1 MSDVYLGVIAA
12 ATLVM
17 ALVQIGVL
25 IAGVIAVKRM
35 HKVLVRVE
43 DSVRPVLAHVDDL
56 VVDATESIAVVRAQ
70 LDRVERQ
77 TLHVL
82 TRTDEAVQRVQHYLV
97 APAREGIAL
106 AAGAR
111 ALFGAFQGPLIR
123 PLIRAFR
130 SAVG

>member
-1 MSDVYLGVIAA
+1 MNDVYLGVIAA

-25 IAGVIAVKRM
+25 IAGIIAVKRM
-35 HKVLVRVE
+35 REVLVRVE
-43 DSVRPVLAHVDDL
+43 ESARPVLAHVDDL
-56 VVDATESIAVVRAQ
+56 VVDATESIAAVRAQ

-77 TLHVL
+77 TMHVL
-82 TRTDEAVQRVQHYLV
+82 TRTDEAVQRVQTYLV

-111 ALFGAFQGPLIR
+111 ALVGAFRAPLLR
-123 PLIRAFR
+123 VVR
-130 SAVG
+130 SALG

>member
-12 ATLVM
+12 ATLLM
-17 ALVQIGVL
+17 ALVQIGVVV
-25 IAGVIAVKRM
+25 AGIIAVKRM
-35 HKVLVRVE
+35 HEVLVRVE
-43 DSVRPVLAHVDDL
+43 NSARPVLAHVDEL

-82 TRTDEAVQRVQHYLV
+82 TRTDEAVQRVQKYLV

-106 AAGAR
+106 AAGTR
-111 ALFGAFQGPLIR
+111 ALFGAFRSPLLR
-123 PLIRAFR
+123 VLR
-130 SAVG
+130 SALG

>member
-1 MSDVYLGVIAA
+1 MSEVFLGVIAA
-12 ATLVM
+12 ATLLM

-25 IAGVIAVKRM
+25 IAGLIAMKRLNA
-35 HKVLVRVE
+35 VLIRVE
-43 DSVRPVLAHVDDL
+43 DTAKPVLARVNDLAVD
-56 VVDATESIAVVRAQ
+56 TRESIAAVRAQ
-70 LDRVERQ
+70 IDRVERQ

-82 TRTDEAVQRVQHYLV
+82 TRTNQAVQRVESYLV

-111 ALFGAFQGPLIR
+111 ALFGAFRG

-130 SAVG
+130 STVG

>member
-12 ATLVM
+12 ATLLM

-25 IAGVIAVKRM
+25 VAGIIAVKRM
-35 HKVLVRVE
+35 HKVLGRVE

-56 VVDATESIAVVRAQ
+56 VVDATESIAVVRGQ

-77 TLHVL
+77 TVHLL
-82 TRTDEAVQRVQHYLV
+82 TRTEQAVQRVEGYLV

-111 ALFGAFQGPLIR
+111 ALVGGLRSPLLRVI
-123 PLIRAFR
+123 R
-130 SAVG
+130 SALG

>member
-25 IAGVIAVKRM
+25 IAGIIAVKRM
-35 HKVLVRVE
+35 REVLVRVE
-43 DSVRPVLAHVDDL
+43 ESARPVLAHVDDL
-56 VVDATESIAVVRAQ
+56 VVDATESIAAVRAQ

-77 TLHVL
+77 TMHVL
-82 TRTDEAVQRVQHYLV
+82 TRTDEAVQRVQTYLV

-111 ALFGAFQGPLIR
+111 ALVGAFRAPLLR
-123 PLIRAFR
+123 VVR
-130 SAVG
+130 SALG

>member
-56 VVDATESIAVVRAQ
+56 VVDATESIAAVRVQ

-77 TLHVL
+77 TLQVL
-82 TRTDEAVQRVQHYLV
+82 TRTDDAVQRVQKYLV

-111 ALFGAFQGPLIR
+111 ALVGGLRSPLLRVI
-123 PLIRAFR
+123 R
-130 SAVG
+130 SALG

>member
-1 MSDVYLGVIAA
+1 MNDVYLGVIAA

-25 IAGVIAVKRM
+25 IAGIIAVKRM
-35 HKVLVRVE
+35 REVLVRVE
-43 DSVRPVLAHVDDL
+43 ESAKPVLAHVDDL
-56 VVDATESIAVVRAQ
+56 VVDATESIAAVRAQ

-77 TLHVL
+77 TMHVL
-82 TRTDEAVQRVQHYLV
+82 TRTDEAVQRVQTYLV

-111 ALFGAFQGPLIR
+111 ALVGAFRAPLLR
-123 PLIRAFR
+123 VVR
-130 SAVG
+130 SALG